1 MNCVFDFAIET
12 GRKKEMVFSFSYRG
26 YSFFGEYT
34 SLSIFTR
41 GERAEKKQSEK
52 DINKWAEFFLITV
65 MAYIFLSKY
74 LWRQSIHA
82 FRSACLKCSIKLTIT
97 DHKKPVK

>member
-52 DINKWAEFFLITV
+52 DINK
-65 MAYIFLSKY
+65 
-74 LWRQSIHA
+74 
-82 FRSACLKCSIKLTIT
+82 
-97 DHKKPVK
+97 